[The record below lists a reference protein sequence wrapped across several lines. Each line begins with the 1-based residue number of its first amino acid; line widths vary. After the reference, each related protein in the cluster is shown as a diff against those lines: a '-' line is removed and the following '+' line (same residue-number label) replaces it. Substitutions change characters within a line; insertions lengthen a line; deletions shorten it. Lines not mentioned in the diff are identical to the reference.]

1 MRTEVRTERKINFA
15 TFCPDPPIQAS
26 SWGGVGVSICDG
38 DDYSSEAVQ
47 VQLQVRS
54 FSTLQNRE
62 TEDSSSFSP

>member
-62 TEDSSSFSP
+62 TEDSSSFSS

>member
-26 SWGGVGVSICDG
+26 SWGGVGVSMCDG
-38 DDYSSEAVQ
+38 DDYSSEAVE

-54 FSTLQNRE
+54 FFTLQNRK
-62 TEDSSSFSP
+62 TEDSSSFSS